1 MIQVLL
7 NLLNNAIQAL
17 SQFDR
22 PNKVITLEVLDGLD
36 FVEISVAD
44 NGNGVAPEFQSQLF
58 ELLNTT
64 KKTGMGIGLW
74 LSRHIVTRHKGS
86 IHYENAVGGG
96 ARFVIRFPSVN

>member
-17 SQFDR
+17 SQIDHS
-22 PNKVITLEVLDGLD
+22 NKVINLEVLDGIN
-36 FVEISVAD
+36 FVQISVTD
-44 NGNGVAPEFQSQLF
+44 NGNGVSSEYQSHLF

-64 KKTGMGIGLW
+64 KKTGMGLGLW

-86 IHYENAVGGG
+86 ISYEDAVGGG
-96 ARFVIRFPSVN
+96 ARFVIRFPSIG